1 MRPIDADALIT
12 AVIKKAIDDA
22 FLNGN
27 TDMHK
32 LLISIVAHQPTVDA
46 VPVIRCRDCKHY
58 AGDGMYC
65 SWNMIARPDGYC
77 FHANEGPVYSDD

>member
-1 MRPIDADALIT
+1 MRLIDADELAEWSEIVPLT
-12 AVIKKAIDDA
+12 WDGGIDINV
-22 FLNGN
+22 FEE
-27 TDMHK
+27 K
-32 LLISIVAHQPTVDA
+32 LKSMPTVDA
-46 VPVIRCRDCKHY
+46 VPIIRCRDCKHY